1 MDDEC
6 RDESCG
12 FNALQLRGEV
22 ADRTPLLLSMGKFR
36 TGFCVYIYNYWWAS
50 QSRRCSRAQ
59 DRNCGLCMCICCCY
73 CFYSFSLFLLLLLL
87 SLSLLIMHCDR
98 KGGPF
103 RRRCTVDTVDTKIRV
118 NCVNCARKIHP
129 KFVSTVSIISPKI
142 HPKFIQ
148 PFFKLQQPKMMGHRP
163 SHPPIICCIYFMYCP
178 WISRVH
184 KWLTD

>member
-1 MDDEC
+1 M
-6 RDESCG
+6 
-12 FNALQLRGEV
+12 V
-22 ADRTPLLLSMGKFR
+22 ASWVWWPVLEISTRRS
-36 TGFCVYIYNYWWAS
+36 YWWAS

-73 CFYSFSLFLLLLLL
+73 CFYSFSLFLLLLL

-103 RRRCTVDTVDTKIRV
+103 RRRCTVDTVDTVDTKIRV
-118 NCVNCARKIHP
+118 NCVNCVNCAPKIHP